1 MFSIIRS
8 ALLLDSW
15 YHSSHKGGNSANG
28 IPAHVQEERSTATQT
43 GENFTWSDHSE
54 VTKIGAGMNVV
65 FLWFQLNLDYL
76 LFFSSSDLVTTL
88 VILQWATCILGGK
101 DFISIKIRVLHTQQR
116 PQQKTWG
123 QAQWLG
129 KDECDGYHMISQ
141 DTTPGNSKE
150 NVIGTIWGGES
161 RNQENMSLWCQC
173 DPLQTQDF
181 CILRSYRST

>member
-101 DFISIKIRVLHTQQR
+101 DFISIKSESFTHSKGLNKRHEVRHSDWER
-116 PQQKTWG
+116 
-123 QAQWLG
+123 
-129 KDECDGYHMISQ
+129 MNVM
-141 DTTPGNSKE
+141 DTTWSLRIRLLGI
-150 NVIGTIWGGES
+150 V
-161 RNQENMSLWCQC
+161 RRMS
-173 DPLQTQDF
+173 
-181 CILRSYRST
+181 